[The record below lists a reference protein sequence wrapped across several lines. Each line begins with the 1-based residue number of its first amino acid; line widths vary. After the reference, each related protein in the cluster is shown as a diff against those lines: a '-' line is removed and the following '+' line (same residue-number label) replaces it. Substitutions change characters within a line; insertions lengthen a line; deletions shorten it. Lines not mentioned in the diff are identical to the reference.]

1 MSLFLLTA
9 VGGTLLG
16 CKPPVDAPAELGELT
31 LYLYENFDGD
41 GEDGEEALVAGA
53 QGLVDYMEGLNM
65 TADTPVDDRAV
76 TLPMLPFARLGSAV
90 APSDADEALQVPV
103 AVSGYVAEGM
113 DVQVPTLLAPNQVC
127 IASDT
132 TVYHAQTFPDGDAD
146 AFAARDQERLVSQH
160 EFLIDSFAGDAWLDV
175 ERHLV
180 WVTLEDGRELVL
192 AKGWMDKRAPAFDKD
207 NVSWDQ
213 RFELVAWIPDA
224 NSGSLRFYGMWS
236 SVTGLGDDLYA
247 SSVKSGLDEH
257 YMNTSTFA
265 EGGDCNND
273 RDREYD
279 RGAE

>member
-9 VGGTLLG
+9 MGGSLVA
-16 CKPPVDAPAELGELT
+16 CSPPVEAPAELGELT

-65 TADTPVDDRAV
+65 TVDTDIEDRAV
-76 TLPMLPFARLGSAV
+76 TPPKLPYARLGSAV
-90 APSDADEALQVPV
+90 APDGVSEDAQVPV
-103 AVSGYVAEGM
+103 AVSGFVPEGM
-113 DVQVPTLLAPNQVC
+113 DIQVATLLDANQVC

-132 TVYHAQTFPDGDAD
+132 TVYHAQTFPNGDAA
-146 AFAARDQERLVSQH
+146 AFESRDQERLVSNH
-160 EFLIDSFAGDAWLDV
+160 EYMMDTFAGDAWLDV
-175 ERHLV
+175 ERHYV

-192 AKGWMDKRAPAFDKD
+192 AKGWMPNVAPAFDKD

-213 RFELVAWIPDA
+213 RFELVAWVPDA
-224 NSGSLRFYGMWS
+224 DSGSLRFYSMWS

-247 SSVKSGLDEH
+247 NSVKNGLDEH
-257 YMNTSTFA
+257 YVNTSVFA
-265 EGGDCNND
+265 EGGDCDND
-273 RDREYD
+273 RDRAYD